1 VGRRGKDSGDGPIHG
16 VAIVDKDAGWT
27 SHDVVAKARGI
38 LGTRKVG
45 HSGTLD
51 PDATGVLVLGVGRA
65 TKLLR
70 FLQLLPKSY
79 ECEIVFGTETNT
91 LDAAGEVTA
100 TYDMTVDPAEAT
112 AATAQLTGDIQQVP
126 PMVSAVKIDG
136 KRLHEL
142 ARKGIEV
149 DRPPRPVTVYRYDVE
164 PTDDPLV
171 YRAFVD
177 CSSGTYVR
185 VLAADLGHALG
196 GGAHLRKLRRTSVGA
211 FTLADATSLED
222 VTVIP
227 MAEAVRGFPI
237 VRVDEA
243 TEAAIRVGAVLDS
256 AALGVAGTGPWPIL
270 SPTGELLAMYEPFG
284 DGRVKPVVVLVG

>member
-1 VGRRGKDSGDGPIHG
+1 MGRRGKDSGDGPIHG

-100 TYDMTVDPAEAT
+100 TYEMTVDPAEAT
-112 AATAQLTGDIQQVP
+112 AATAQFTGDIQQVP

-256 AALGVAGTGPWPIL
+256 DALGVAGTGPWPIL

>member
-1 VGRRGKDSGDGPIHG
+1 MGRRGKDSGDGPIHG

-112 AATAQLTGDIQQVP
+112 AATAQFTGDIQQVP

>member
-1 VGRRGKDSGDGPIHG
+1 MGRTRIALVMGLVTFLLVSSTATPAQDGPERNRRT
-16 VAIVDKDAGWT
+16 T
-27 SHDVVAKARGI
+27 SPPVGSAQQPGAADMPLENDPIQLSTDVVNVLFSVTDPQNRF
-38 LGTRKVG
+38 VG
-45 HSGTLD
+45 NIE
-51 PDATGVLVLGVGRA
+51 
-65 TKLLR
+65 
-70 FLQLLPKSY
+70 Q
-79 ECEIVFGTETNT
+79 I
-91 LDAAGEVTA
+91 
-100 TYDMTVDPAEAT
+100 
-112 AATAQLTGDIQQVP
+112 P

>member
-112 AATAQLTGDIQQVP
+112 AATAQFTGDIQQVP

>member
-1 VGRRGKDSGDGPIHG
+1 MGRRGRDSGEGTVHG
-16 VAIVDKDAGWT
+16 VAIVDKDAAWT

-79 ECEIVFGTETNT
+79 ECEIVFGTETST
-91 LDAAGEVTA
+91 LDAAGDVTA
-100 TYDMTVDPAEAT
+100 THDMVLDPAAVA
-112 AATAQLTGDIQQVP
+112 AATGPLTGNIEQVP

-136 KRLHEL
+136 RRLHEL
-142 ARKGIEV
+142 ARQGIEV
-149 DRPPRPVTVYRYDVE
+149 ERPARPVTVYRYDVE

-171 YRAFVD
+171 YRAVVE

-196 GGAHLRKLRRTSVGA
+196 GGAHLRNLRRTSVGA
-211 FTLADATSLED
+211 FTLDDARPLASVEVL
-222 VTVIP
+222 P
-227 MAEAVRGFPI
+227 MAEAVRGFPV

-243 TEAAIRVGAVLDS
+243 VEAQVRVGAVLD
-256 AALGVAGTGPWPIL
+256 AETLGVAGRGPWPVL
-270 SPTGELLAMYEPFG
+270 GANGELLAMYEPHG
-284 DGRVKPVVVLVG
+284 SGRVKPIVVLVG

>member
-1 VGRRGKDSGDGPIHG
+1 MARRSSGGGGPNG
-16 VAIVDKDAGWT
+16 VAVVDKEAGWT

-79 ECEIVFGTETNT
+79 ECEIVFGVETST

-100 TYDMTVDPAEAT
+100 RHDMSPTPAEVV
-112 AATAQLTGDIQQVP
+112 AATAPLTGAIEQVP

-142 ARKGIEV
+142 ARQGIEV
-149 DRPPRPVTVYRYDVE
+149 ERPARPVTVYRYDVE

-171 YRAFVD
+171 FRAVVE

-185 VLAADLGHALG
+185 VLAADLGAALG
-196 GGAHLRKLRRTSVGA
+196 GGAHLRALRRTAVGA
-211 FTLADATSLED
+211 FTLADALPLSD
-222 VTVIP
+222 VTVLP
-227 MAEAVRGFPI
+227 MREAVRGFP
-237 VRVDEA
+237 VVTVDAEVERA
-243 TEAAIRVGAVLDS
+243 VRVGAVLD
-256 AALGVAGTGPWPIL
+256 AEVLGVAGVGPWPVL
-270 SPTGELLAMYEPFG
+270 SESGELLAMYERTA
-284 DGRVKPVVVLVG
+284 DGRVKPSVVLVG

>member
-1 VGRRGKDSGDGPIHG
+1 MGRRGKDSCDGPIHG

>member
-1 VGRRGKDSGDGPIHG
+1 MGRRGKDSGDGPIHG

-256 AALGVAGTGPWPIL
+256 DALGVAGTGPWPIL

>member
-1 VGRRGKDSGDGPIHG
+1 SP
-16 VAIVDKDAGWT
+16 AAAY
-27 SHDVVAKARGI
+27 AKYGI
-38 LGTRKVG
+38 LLFGLLMAVVFGLLILILGYFPVMARN
-45 HSGTLD
+45 GTLL
-51 PDATGVLVLGVGRA
+51 ALFLVSLGISVA
-65 TKLLR
+65 FPSLL
-70 FLQLLPKSY
+70 Q
-79 ECEIVFGTETNT
+79 IVFGTETNT

-112 AATAQLTGDIQQVP
+112 AATAQFTGDIQQVP